1 MRHIEAAQVPILLA
15 QQHHQVRWSI
25 ALCILRPFVLLGEQR
40 EQALLYFSSP
50 GVRPA

>member
-1 MRHIEAAQVPILLA
+1 MRHIEVAQVPILLA
-15 QQHHQVRWSI
+15 QQRHQVRWSI
-25 ALCILRPFVLLGEQR
+25 ALCILRPFALLG